1 MSTRYSI
8 LVAWGCL
15 ALGSSA
21 AFAQTRATGGSS
33 SGATQV
39 QATQAQKFNSNAA
52 ASNSG
57 TAGAGAGVGG
67 AAAATSTQ
75 GSGAGSRTNTQSRM
89 NSANEPQFNAGDG
102 TVGSRVGRNAFVGQG
117 DTSFVGTRD
126 TARMAN
132 GDFNPQFNAINDPST
147 SQRRANSGTTN
158 VKRARPQ
165 QRISFEYPKANLVRT
180 QVEMSQRFKRLKTVS
195 GADTSISDEGVAV
208 LTGTVVND
216 DARKLA
222 EALAR
227 LEPGVRSV
235 NNQLQVVPVSP

>member
-8 LVAWGCL
+8 LVALGCL
-15 ALGSSA
+15 ALSSSE
-21 AFAQTRATGGSS
+21 AFAQTRTTSSGGSS

-52 ASNSG
+52 SSNSG
-57 TAGAGAGVGG
+57 TAGTG
-67 AAAATSTQ
+67 AAAATTTQ
-75 GSGAGSRTNTQSRM
+75 GSGAGSRTNTQSRT
-89 NSANEPQFNAGDG
+89 NSGNEPQFNAGDG
-102 TVGSRVGRNAFVGQG
+102 TVGSRIGRNAFVGQG

-126 TARMAN
+126 TAQMGN
-132 GDFNPQFNAINDPST
+132 GDFNPQFNTINDPST
-147 SQRRANSGTTN
+147 SQRRANSGSTN

>member
-15 ALGSSA
+15 ALGSSVA
-21 AFAQTRATGGSS
+21 LAQTRTTSSGGSS

-39 QATQAQKFNSNAA
+39 QATQAQSFNRNATS
-52 ASNSG
+52 SNSG
-57 TAGAGAGVGG
+57 TAGG
-67 AAAATSTQ
+67 AAATATQ

-102 TVGSRVGRNAFVGQG
+102 TVGSRIGRNAFVGQG
-117 DTSFVGTRD
+117 DTSFIGARD
-126 TARMAN
+126 TAQMAN
-132 GDFNPQFNAINDPST
+132 GDFAPQFNAINDPST
-147 SQRRANSGTTN
+147 SQRRVNSTTTN
-158 VKRARPQ
+158 VKRVRPQ
-165 QRISFEYPKANLVRT
+165 QRISFEYPKANLVRA

-235 NNQLQVVPVSP
+235 NNQLQVVPATP

>member
-15 ALGSSA
+15 ALGSSE
-21 AFAQTRATGGSS
+21 AFAQTRTTSSGGGS

-52 ASNSG
+52 SSNSG
-57 TAGAGAGVGG
+57 TAGAGA
-67 AAAATSTQ
+67 AAATTTQ
-75 GSGAGSRTNTQSRM
+75 GSGAGGRTNTQSRM
-89 NSANEPQFNAGDG
+89 NSGNEPQFNAGDG
-102 TVGSRVGRNAFVGQG
+102 TVGSRIGQNTFVGQG
-117 DTSFVGTRD
+117 DTTFAGMRD
-126 TARMAN
+126 AGQMAN
-132 GDFNPQFNAINDPST
+132 QNFAQQFNAINDPST

-227 LEPGVRSV
+227 LEPGLRSV

>member
-8 LVAWGCL
+8 LVALGCL
-15 ALGSSA
+15 ALSSSE
-21 AFAQTRATGGSS
+21 AFAQTRTTSSGGGS

-52 ASNSG
+52 SSNSG
-57 TAGAGAGVGG
+57 TAGAGA
-67 AAAATSTQ
+67 AAAATTTQ
-75 GSGAGSRTNTQSRM
+75 GTGAGSRTNSQSRM

-102 TVGSRVGRNAFVGQG
+102 TVGSRIGRNAFVGQG
-117 DTSFVGTRD
+117 DTSFIGARD
-126 TARMAN
+126 TAQMGN

>member
-1 MSTRYSI
+1 MRD
-8 LVAWGCL
+8 AGQM
-15 ALGSSA
+15 ANQN
-21 AFAQTRATGGSS
+21 FAQ
-33 SGATQV
+33 
-39 QATQAQKFNSNAA
+39 
-52 ASNSG
+52 
-57 TAGAGAGVGG
+57 
-67 AAAATSTQ
+67 
-75 GSGAGSRTNTQSRM
+75 
-89 NSANEPQFNAGDG
+89 
-102 TVGSRVGRNAFVGQG
+102 
-117 DTSFVGTRD
+117 
-126 TARMAN
+126 
-132 GDFNPQFNAINDPST
+132 QFNAINDPST

-180 QVEMSQRFKRLKTVS
+180 QVEMSQRFRRLKTVS